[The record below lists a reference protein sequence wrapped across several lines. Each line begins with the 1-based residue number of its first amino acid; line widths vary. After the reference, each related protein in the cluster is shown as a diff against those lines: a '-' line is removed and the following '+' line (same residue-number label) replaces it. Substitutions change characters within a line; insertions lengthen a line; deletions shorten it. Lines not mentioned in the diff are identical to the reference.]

1 MLLLGLLFSLLL
13 FAGATMFA
21 GKRPHKSEKLST
33 GLVTGLIL
41 GTFIGGSCTV
51 GTAQLAFRLGLSAW
65 WFSLGGA
72 VGCLFLAL
80 TMAGPLR
87 RDGSQTIVGLLR
99 NRYGQSAGLSATLL
113 NSLGTYIN
121 ILVQIISATSVL
133 AVIVPG
139 TSRTAETLFA
149 MLMMIGYVF
158 FGGSR
163 GAGLVGLLK
172 LVLIFSAMMICGF
185 IVLGQCGGPMNIID
199 MVHGIDSSDTIPFL
213 NLFGRGIGTDL
224 GACFSLVAGLAST
237 QIYAQAVIQA
247 ESDAA
252 AKKGLV
258 ISSLLLPLL
267 GTGGILVG
275 LWMRAHYPQI
285 VDKTALTQFIQMQFP
300 DVFAGTILGTL
311 FICVV
316 GTGAG
321 LTLGVATVIRQDII
335 TGVLKKKLR
344 GPQVTTV
351 TRILIAG
358 ILLSAASLCLA
369 MENETILIYAFLSMA
384 LRGGGVIAPLC
395 LALWLKRDVR
405 PSFATASVLVGSL
418 AVIVFN
424 FVKVL
429 PFDPLFAGIALS
441 ALLLMLGLQPQQSVE
456 R

>member
-1 MLLLGLLFSLLL
+1 MLILGLFLSLLL
-13 FAGATMFA
+13 FVCAAVLAGR
-21 GKRPHKSEKLST
+21 RPHKSEKLSA

-87 RDGSQTIVGLLR
+87 RAGSPTILGILIG
-99 NRYGQSAGLSATLL
+99 RYGQSAALSATLL

-133 AVIVPG
+133 AVIAPG
-139 TSRTAETLFA
+139 MSRTAETLFA

-158 FGGSR
+158 FGGNR

-172 LVLIFSAMMICGF
+172 LVLIFSAMLACGA
-185 IVLGQCGGPMNIID
+185 IVLGSCGGPLNVAGMVRAID
-199 MVHGIDSSDTIPFL
+199 GSEAIPFL
-213 NLFGRGIGTDL
+213 DLFGRGIGTDL

-252 AKKGLV
+252 AKKGLAV
-258 ISSLLLPLL
+258 SSLLLPIL
-267 GTGGILVG
+267 GACGILVG
-275 LWMRAHYPQI
+275 LWMRARHPEI
-285 VDKTALTQFIQMQFP
+285 ADKTALTQFILLQFP
-300 DVFAGTILGTL
+300 DVFAGIILGSL
-311 FICVV
+311 FISVV

-321 LTLGVATVIRQDII
+321 LSLGVATVIRQDVIRPL
-335 TGVLKKKLR
+335 LKKEPSRTQSAAL
-344 GPQVTTV
+344 
-351 TRILIAG
+351 TRLLITA
-358 ILLSAASLCLA
+358 ILLSAASLCL
-369 MENETILIYAFLSMA
+369 MTDNETILIYAFLSMA

-395 LALWLKRDVR
+395 LALWSGRDVR
-405 PSFATASVLVGSL
+405 PAFAAASVLLGSL
-418 AVIVFN
+418 TVVVFN
-424 FVKVL
+424 VAGVL
-429 PFDPLFAGIALS
+429 PFDPLFAGIAVS
-441 ALLLMLGLQPQQSVE
+441 ALMLLLGLKPA
-456 R
+456 RP